1 MPSLGKVIL
10 LAGILLIGSFSGCTL
25 LRQTKFTLL
34 SLTLDDDNGFP
45 RMYVQFNTS
54 DVSTL
59 TLTGPQLNIL
69 FSDMYYSGVHNES
82 IYLARYRTSVIPGTY
97 TLKAVDASKNS
108 IFENELQYSGHNL
121 SVISVSEDRWTENP
135 GSSAVTLH
143 LSVRNSGNLPVY
155 PFNITVSQWKTSV
168 SAYLIPTVILPFHTT
183 EITCF
188 MLPLSMPSVE
198 NKLNISL
205 YDNTGAVL
213 TQKTLTVVQNAPL
226 DSWVYQW
233 QYLGSQT
240 LKIPKA
246 DWFYDYYK
254 SMKRFDI
261 LDYAA
266 YVFDRIDDLYIEFLA
281 DQLLSRKSLKTNA
294 EKINFIASFVQS
306 IEYMKDDP
314 ENETYEYPRYPLE
327 TLKEKRGDC
336 EDKAILTAALL
347 EALGY
352 NVSLIRLPQ
361 HMAVGV
367 HLNETIPGYS
377 YYIDQYYFLET
388 TTLFMPLGKI
398 PPEYQGLSNVTVYP
412 ISFRPLLSHSWKN
425 AMRFTISTGADY
437 VAVIMIIENLGTE
450 ASSDIEVRG
459 AFYDNTSRIYN
470 LETLIVPSI
479 AAGEKRLVKLPVDVP
494 FLVSTTLITQLYLNG
509 MMVSQRES
517 TSRFP

>member
-1 MPSLGKVIL
+1 
-10 LAGILLIGSFSGCTL
+10 
-25 LRQTKFTLL
+25 
-34 SLTLDDDNGFP
+34 
-45 RMYVQFNTS
+45 MYVQFNTS

-69 FSDMYYSGVHNES
+69 FSDMYYAGVHNES
-82 IYLARYRTSVIPGTY
+82 IYLAGYRTTVIPGTY
-97 TLKAVDASKNS
+97 TLKAVDASKNT

-121 SVISVSEDRWTENP
+121 SLISVSEDWWNAAD

-155 PFNITVSQWKTSV
+155 PFNITVSQGKNSV
-168 SAYLIPTVILPFHTT
+168 GAYLIPTVILPFHTT

-188 MLPLSMPSVE
+188 MLPSSMPSGE

-205 YDNTGAVL
+205 YDNTGAIL

-254 SMKRFDI
+254 SIKRFDI

-266 YVFDRIDDLYIEFLA
+266 YVFDRYDDLYIEFLA
-281 DQLLSRKSLKTNA
+281 DQLLSRKNLRTNA
-294 EKINFIASFVQS
+294 EKINFIASFVQG

-367 HLNETIPGYS
+367 HLNETISGYS

-437 VAVIMIIENLGTE
+437 VAVTMIIENLGTE

-470 LETLIVPSI
+470 LETLVVPSI
-479 AAGEKRLVKLPVDVP
+479 AAGEKQVVKLPVDVP
-494 FLVSTTLITQLYLNG
+494 LLVSTTLKTQLYLNG